1 MKSRYVKILIS
12 ILALCGCL
20 LGIIV
25 SSHPE
30 ATDPDKA
37 TGTGETSSNAEA
49 REYWP
54 EKAGDMKVFVACRF
68 SSQIH
73 SEFDPEPSYSRGAL
87 FYDGE
92 PVEVAVRLSVRQDRE
107 AVPVP
112 EHWYKAVEVVCVR
125 RETIATDCPAQKEPK
140 VELLGQPRTSREPPL
155 YDPSIMNLRWKT
167 FVQEVRVKDLVAS
180 PTGRPYTVWAT
191 IELRLAGEKEEAIRL
206 RSAPIRFTYK
216 QPTSERERASMEY
229 RQAVRERWN
238 KQFEACEGRLKRLL
252 KKWPQSAY
260 ILTELGIAAFDQ
272 AKYEE
277 AIAYLEKA
285 LAIMPEGEGIWAQL
299 ELARRE
305 LAKSKKQGSP

>member
-12 ILALCGCL
+12 VFAFCGCL

-25 SSHPE
+25 STHPE

-54 EKAGDMKVFVACRF
+54 EKAGDMKVCLACRC
-68 SSQIH
+68 SSQIRT
-73 SEFDPEPSYSRGAL
+73 EFDPEPSYSRGAL

-92 PVEVAVRLSVRQDRE
+92 SVEVAVRLSVRQDGE

-112 EHWYKAVEVVCVR
+112 EPWYQTVEICVR
-125 RETIATDCPAQKEPK
+125 REAGAARLPAQKEPK
-140 VELLGQPRTSREPPL
+140 VELLGQPRTTSEPPL
-155 YDPSIMNLRWKT
+155 YDPSLMNLGWKT
-167 FVQEVRVKDLVAS
+167 FVQEFRMKDLIPS
-180 PTGRPYTVWAT
+180 PAGQPYTVWAT
-191 IELRLAGEKEEAIRL
+191 IELCLAGEKEEAIRL
-206 RSAPIRFTYK
+206 RSAPVRFTYK
-216 QPTSERERASMEY
+216 QPTSERERASLEG

-238 KQFEACEGRLKRLL
+238 KQFEASEARLKRLL
-252 KKWPQSAY
+252 EKWPQSQG
-260 ILTELGIAAFDQ
+260 IWFQLGMVAFDQ

-285 LAIMPEGEGIWAQL
+285 LAIAPKNEGVWAQL